1 MNKSRFHSALLCLF
15 QPFLVWADWPRCVP
29 DRRAPPRS
37 NCAWWQSAAA
47 ALWATDKQKV
57 FSEENHGR
65 GFDSFYSTFYFFFI
79 WGRLEIFLKLFT
91 ISSGYSAFFLR
102 LTQTFLEKEESCWG
116 TATFLDF
123 DWVMLEDSYL
133 FDYLYHE
140 KLLTTDQVLCFQP
153 VSCPAAD
160 IQKAM
165 SAYNRPR

>member
-1 MNKSRFHSALLCLF
+1 MNVSAIFRVRWLAEMCPRPPGSSPLQLCMVAVCCSSTVSHRQAESLQWRKS
-15 QPFLVWADWPRCVP
+15 WPRL
-29 DRRAPPRS
+29 
-37 NCAWWQSAAA
+37 WQF
-47 ALWATDKQKV
+47 L
-57 FSEENHGR
+57 
-65 GFDSFYSTFYFFFI
+65 FDILFFFI
-79 WGRLEIFLKLFT
+79 WGRLEFFLKLFT
-91 ISSGYSAFFLR
+91 ISSGYNAFYLR
-102 LTQTFLEKEESCWG
+102 LTHTFLEKEELCWG

-153 VSCPAAD
+153 ISCPAAD

>member
-1 MNKSRFHSALLCLF
+1 M
-15 QPFLVWADWPRCVP
+15 
-29 DRRAPPRS
+29 
-37 NCAWWQSAAA
+37 
-47 ALWATDKQKV
+47 
-57 FSEENHGR
+57 
-65 GFDSFYSTFYFFFI
+65 
-79 WGRLEIFLKLFT
+79 KLFT
-91 ISSGYSAFFLR
+91 ISSGYSAFYLR